1 MIQPVDRFDLDAL
14 LLVVLEHVERNDGA
28 GGALRIELAV
38 EIREMGHRLAV
49 DAENHVA
56 ALEPGPVGGS
66 RGRHG
71 ADEQMAPHFVGRD
84 PEPRPP
90 GPRYPPIDDEI
101 GEDGRGRKSTPLKSS
116 HTLISYS
123 LFFL

>member
-56 ALEPGPVGGS
+56 ALEPGPVGGAP
-66 RGRHG
+66 GRHG
-71 ADEQMAPHFVGRD
+71 PNEQMAAHFPGPD
-84 PEPRPP
+84 PPPTPPPSPSPPPRP
-90 GPRYPPIDDEI
+90 
-101 GEDGRGRKSTPLKSS
+101 
-116 HTLISYS
+116 
-123 LFFL
+123 